1 MNPAMRPSSSTNFP
15 RYLGQLLL
23 LLLGWA
29 AASIAVGASLRRTQD
44 KRLSGVAD
52 QFIAWGAVDGLI
64 AAAGIAGTRQDS
76 RRVELGLLDQP
87 GQARQARR
95 FEWVVWVN
103 ALLDIGYVAG
113 GTALARRSASNPYR
127 RGSGL
132 GIIIQG
138 AFLFIWDI
146 FLALSIRK
154 YRRDRLA

>member
-1 MNPAMRPSSSTNFP
+1 MKTVNVSSSSNIY
-15 RYLGQLLL
+15 RYIGQLLS

-29 AASIAVGASLRRTQD
+29 VFSIALGAGMRRAQD
-44 KRLSGVAD
+44 KRLSGIAD
-52 QFIAWGAVDGLI
+52 QFIAWGAIDGLI
-64 AAAGIAGTRQDS
+64 AAAGIAGTRKDS
-76 RRVELGLLDQP
+76 RRVEQGLLDLP

-95 FEWVVWVN
+95 FEWLVWVN

-113 GTALARRSASNPYR
+113 GSTLARRNAGSPYR
-127 RGSGL
+127 RGAGL

-138 AFLFIWDI
+138 AFLLIWDV